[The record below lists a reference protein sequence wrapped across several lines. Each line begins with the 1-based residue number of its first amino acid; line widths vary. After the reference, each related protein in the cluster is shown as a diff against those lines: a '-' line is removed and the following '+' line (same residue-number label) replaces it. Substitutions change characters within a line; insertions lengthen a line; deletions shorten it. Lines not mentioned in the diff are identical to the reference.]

1 MENKNYFFN
10 DVEIDLNT
18 AFEAY
23 YDLVFGFYDLEQ
35 HQELKIKELSKV
47 VKNEVFEKGGKFYSL
62 FQEIAT
68 LEDEIGKLEEG
79 MNKNNDKFNIDE
91 SLSVQIKHLYYD
103 AIKEI
108 SKLMF
113 MYGVRYGKNFEKYL
127 DNIANDFQKEEIKTR
142 FEYTLDFS
150 QNGYFNE
157 EKDKDD
163 NLDNLIKEA
172 LKESENQTE
181 NLQIDPNKIEKF
193 SILKQ
198 KLYYIAVEN
207 STLMK
212 IKMLPNN
219 PKVII
224 ELESETLDFDTEE
237 LKNALK
243 DVVSISKCVCLE
255 AKTNGKILLTVE
267 MILFKNVEK

>member
-10 DVEIDLNT
+10 DVKIDLNT

-23 YDLVFGFYDLEQ
+23 YDLVFGFYDLKQ
-35 HQELKIKELSKV
+35 YQKLKIRELSKV
-47 VKNEVFEKGGKFYSL
+47 VKSEVFEKGGKFYNL
-62 FQEIAT
+62 FQEIGKV
-68 LEDEIGKLEEG
+68 EDDISKFEEE
-79 MNKNNDKFNIDE
+79 MNKNNDEFNIDE
-91 SLSVQIKHLYYD
+91 SLSIQIRHLYFD

-127 DNIANDFQKEEIKTR
+127 DNITNDFQKEEIKTR

-181 NLQIDPNKIEKF
+181 NLQIDSNRIKQF

-212 IKMLPNN
+212 IKMLPNS
-219 PKVII
+219 PRII
-224 ELESETLDFDTEE
+224 VELESETLDFDTNN
-237 LKNALK
+237 LKSTFK
-243 DVVSISKCVCLE
+243 EIIDMSKCVCFE
-255 AKTNGKILLTVE
+255 ARTNGKIGLIIE
-267 MILFKNVEK
+267 FDISQK